1 MNDLLAVMTLA
12 ALAAAAGLQPSA
24 SRSADANTSGPHPP
38 PLPPIVSSKQIAYP
52 AAAKQAGRE
61 GRVLLAFG
69 ISESGRAANASI
81 LFADDA
87 SFNQA
92 AIELLSGLHFA
103 IPRDWD
109 ESGSPYKRFQ
119 LGVVF
124 CIPPSAQSEVF
135 ADVASPIVIMTS
147 RVDGSPVLN
156 PLPVHA
162 AKPAPAGK
170 AQRPATGPAKV
181 DNGCATHAK
190 L

>member
-1 MNDLLAVMTLA
+1 VAAV
-12 ALAAAAGLQPSA
+12 ALVAGAGLQPSS
-24 SRSADANTSGPHPP
+24 SRGDAGSTGPHPP
-38 PLPPIVSSKQIAYP
+38 ALPPIVSSRPIAYP
-52 AAAKQAGRE
+52 AAAKQLGRE

-69 ISESGRAANASI
+69 ISERGLATNASI

-92 AIELLSGLHFA
+92 AIEMLSGLRFS

-119 LGVVF
+119 LGIVF

-135 ADVASPIVIMTS
+135 ADVASPIVVMTG
-147 RVDGSPVLN
+147 RIEGSPVLN
-156 PLPVHA
+156 PLSAHAVKSTPAKGA
-162 AKPAPAGK
+162 AKSEG
-170 AQRPATGPAKV
+170 
-181 DNGCATHAK
+181 GCANHEK